1 MRSEG
6 PSRDGTLTRS
16 LAELERA
23 IGTSEANALQHLLA
37 SLEGLKATAWA
48 RLLSLARPEER
59 RPAEPLEDL
68 RHFTPVQVADLL
80 GLKAAYVHELCRSR
94 RLPAIKEGKYW
105 MIPVAGLRAWIAAA
119 RPGIDPASTARVAS
133 SDLGVANGRARQAA
147 GPGGR
152 RPPGRGL
159 SGESS

>member
-6 PSRDGTLTRS
+6 PSRDDTVARL

-23 IGTSEANALQHLLA
+23 IGTTEVSVLQHLLA

-105 MIPVAGLRAWIAAA
+105 MISIAGLRAWIAAA
-119 RPGIDPASTARVAS
+119 RPGIDPASIARVAS
-133 SDLGVANGRARQAA
+133 SDLGAGNARTRQAP

-152 RPPGRGL
+152 RPSRKGL
-159 SGESS
+159 PGESS